1 MSKTRNTVKQRAFIQ
16 AFCVTA
22 SVSRAAKAAQIHRQ
36 RHYSWLKED
45 PHYAALFDRA
55 RLEVGDALQDE
66 AVRRA
71 HEGVLK
77 PVYYKGKRCGVR
89 RVYSDGLLMFLL
101 RRMLPEV
108 YGERANGAMEV
119 SATTGGGPIV
129 LENASLKAL
138 SDDELECL
146 IVLAKKSR
154 EKPTCGAS
162 RIPHGCCC

>member
-1 MSKTRNTVKQRAFIQ
+1 MSKIRNTAKQRAFIK

-45 PHYAALFDRA
+45 PHYAELFDGA

-71 HEGVLK
+71 YEGVLE
-77 PVYYKGKRCGVR
+77 PVYYKGKPCGVR

-101 RRMLPEV
+101 RGWLPEV
-108 YGERANGAMEV
+108 YGERANRAVEV
-119 SATTGGGPIV
+119 SATTGVGPIV
-129 LENASLKAL
+129 LDDANLKAL
-138 SDDELECL
+138 SEDELACF
-146 IVLAKKSR
+146 IVLAQKI
-154 EKPTCGAS
+154 A
-162 RIPHGCCC
+162 